1 MCIRVNPFRV
11 DFARGVVVVM
21 VRRGVVLPAEASEGF
36 LPTAETSIPFLA
48 NLSQLPLERTLFSFR
63 LVGLSV
69 AAAHIQ

>member
-1 MCIRVNPFRV
+1 MCIRVNPFGV
-11 DFARGVVVVM
+11 DFARGVVVV
-21 VRRGVVLPAEASEGF
+21 VVRGVVLPAEASEGF

>member
-11 DFARGVVVVM
+11 DFARGVVVV
-21 VRRGVVLPAEASEGF
+21 VVRGVVLPAEASEGF

>member
-1 MCIRVNPFRV
+1 MCIRVNPIRV
-11 DFARGVVVVM
+11 DFARGVVVV
-21 VRRGVVLPAEASEGF
+21 VRGVVLPAEASEGF